1 MRCGGEWL
9 SAKPASG
16 KLQIH
21 SGEGALEPARMHDFD
36 GMVGQIY
43 DAAVEPGRWPQ
54 VLETLSDFLEGAAA
68 TKLTFQNAR
77 TLRSEASSVRMP
89 PEADRTYAQ
98 YYYKTNV
105 FLPRIARL
113 RAGALIPVWDLLPRE
128 VYQRSEFYNDFCRPG
143 DMCHPIGVVLANEP
157 DMRVVFTCGRARTAG
172 EFEPEHLDRLRR
184 VGPHLV
190 RAASMGLRLS
200 RSEIARSANVEA
212 LDRVAQGVLIV
223 AANGEI
229 LFANRAAE
237 ALLTEA
243 DGIRIEKSAL
253 RANKPADA
261 AQFRRLIA
269 SAAEQSDTAGGVM
282 ALARPAP
289 RRPLSVLV
297 APLKIEST
305 WFVTGRPAAIVFV
318 ADPDSAPRTMQGQLR
333 NLYGLTPAEAAVA
346 IAITRG
352 EGLQAVADEL
362 GISLTTTRTHLQHVF
377 EKTETRRQA
386 ELVRLI
392 AASGV
397 YDRLAEPALKTLRT
411 L

>member
-1 MRCGGEWL
+1 
-9 SAKPASG
+9 
-16 KLQIH
+16 
-21 SGEGALEPARMHDFD
+21 MHEFD

-43 DAAVEPGRWPQ
+43 DAATEPGRWPQ
-54 VLETLSDFLEGAAA
+54 VLEALSDFLEGAA

-77 TLRSEASSVRMP
+77 TLRSEANSVRMP
-89 PEADRTYAQ
+89 PEADLTYAQ

-113 RAGALIPVWDLLPRE
+113 SAGTLIPIWDLLPRE
-128 VYQRSEFYNDFCRPG
+128 VYRRSEFYNDFCRPG
-143 DMCHPIGVVLANEP
+143 DMCHSIGVVLANEP
-157 DMRVVFTCGRARTAG
+157 DIRVVFTCGRAEATG
-172 EFEPEHLDRLRR
+172 EFEHEHLDRLRR
-184 VGPHLV
+184 IGPHLV
-190 RAASMGLRLS
+190 RAASVGLRLS

-237 ALLTEA
+237 GLLTEA

-253 RANKPADA
+253 RATKPAQAAQFQRLIATAAERADA
-261 AQFRRLIA
+261 A
-269 SAAEQSDTAGGVM
+269 GGAM
-282 ALARPAP
+282 ALARPLP

-297 APLKIEST
+297 APLKTEST
-305 WFVTGRPAAIVFV
+305 WFVTARPAAV

-333 NLYGLTPAEAAVA
+333 NLYRLTPAEAAVA
-346 IAITRG
+346 IAIARG

-362 GISLTTTRTHLQHVF
+362 GISLTTVRTHLQHVF

-397 YDRLAEPALKTLRT
+397 YDRQ
-411 L
+411 

>member
-1 MRCGGEWL
+1 
-9 SAKPASG
+9 
-16 KLQIH
+16 
-21 SGEGALEPARMHDFD
+21 MHDFD

-54 VLETLSDFLEGAAA
+54 VLETLSDFLEGAA
-68 TKLTFQNAR
+68 TKLTFQNTR
-77 TLRSEASSVRMP
+77 TLRSEANSVRMP
-89 PEADRTYAQ
+89 PEADITYAR

-113 RAGALIPVWDLLPRE
+113 HAGTLIPIWELLPRE
-128 VYQRSEFYNDFCRPG
+128 VYRRSEFYNDFCRPG
-143 DMCHPIGVVLANEP
+143 DMCHSIGLVLANEP
-157 DMRVVFTCGRARTAG
+157 DTRVVFTCGRAETTA

-184 VGPHLV
+184 IGPHLV
-190 RAASMGLRLS
+190 RAASVGLRLS

-212 LDRVAQGVLIV
+212 LDRIAQGVLIV
-223 AANGEI
+223 AASGEI
-229 LFANRAAE
+229 LFANRTAE
-237 ALLTEA
+237 ALLNEA
-243 DGIRIEKSAL
+243 DGIRTEKSAL
-253 RANKPADA
+253 RAARRAHA
-261 AQFRRLIA
+261 AQFQRLIVA
-269 SAAEQSDTAGGVM
+269 AAERSDTAGGVM

-318 ADPDSAPRTMQGQLR
+318 ADPDSAPRSMQAQVR
-333 NLYGLTPAEAAVA
+333 NLYRLTPAEAAVA
-346 IAITRG
+346 IAVARG
-352 EGLQAVADEL
+352 EGLQAAADEL
-362 GISLTTTRTHLQHVF
+362 GISLTTVRTHLQHVF

-397 YDRLAEPALKTLRT
+397 YE
-411 L
+411 

>member
-1 MRCGGEWL
+1 MR
-9 SAKPASG
+9 
-16 KLQIH
+16 
-21 SGEGALEPARMHDFD
+21 DFE

-54 VLETLSDFLEGAAA
+54 VLETLSDFLEGAA

-77 TLRSEASSVRMP
+77 TLRSQANSVRMP
-89 PEADRTYAQ
+89 PEADLAYSR

-113 RAGALIPVWDLLPRE
+113 SAGTLIPIWELLPRE
-128 VYQRSEFYNDFCRPG
+128 VYRRSEFYNDFCRPG
-143 DMCHPIGVVLANEP
+143 EMCHSIGVVLANEP
-157 DMRVVFTCGRARTAG
+157 GMRVVFTCGRAEETG
-172 EFEPEHLDRLRR
+172 EFEPEHIERLRR

-190 RAASMGLRLS
+190 RAASVGLRLS
-200 RSEIARSANVEA
+200 RSEVARSANVEA

-237 ALLTEA
+237 TLLTEA
-243 DGIRIEKSAL
+243 DGIRVEKSAL
-253 RANKPADA
+253 RATRRADA
-261 AQFRRLIA
+261 AQFQRLIA
-269 SAAEQSDTAGGVM
+269 TAAERSDAAGGSI
-282 ALARPAP
+282 ALARPVP

-318 ADPDSAPRTMQGQLR
+318 ADPDSAPRTAPDQLR
-333 NLYGLTPAEAAVA
+333 NLYQLTPAEATVA
-346 IAITRG
+346 IAIARG

-362 GISLTTTRTHLQHVF
+362 GIGLTTARTHLQHVF

-397 YDRLAEPALKTLRT
+397 YDRQ
-411 L
+411 

>member
-1 MRCGGEWL
+1 M
-9 SAKPASG
+9 K
-16 KLQIH
+16 
-21 SGEGALEPARMHDFD
+21 PARMHDFD

-54 VLETLSDFLEGAAA
+54 VLETLSDFLEGAA

-89 PEADRTYAQ
+89 PEADLTYAQ

-143 DMCHPIGVVLANEP
+143 DMCHPIGVVLANER
-157 DMRVVFTCGRARTAG
+157 DMRVVFTCGRSRTAG

-190 RAASMGLRLS
+190 RAASVGLRLS

-212 LDRVAQGVLIV
+212 LDRVAQGVQIV
-223 AANGEI
+223 AANSEI

-253 RANKPADA
+253 RANKQADA

-269 SAAEQSDTAGGVM
+269 TAAERLDASGGVM
-282 ALARPAP
+282 ALARPLP

-297 APLKIEST
+297 APLKNRVDMVRARPPSRDRVRGRSGQST
-305 WFVTGRPAAIVFV
+305 ADHAGPVARSLRADPGRGGRGHRDHPWRRASGGRRRARHQLDQGAHPPAARVRKDGNTAAGGAGAPHRGEWRLPPTIARSQRGSPKQVARASERHRMH
-318 ADPDSAPRTMQGQLR
+318 ADP
-333 NLYGLTPAEAAVA
+333 
-346 IAITRG
+346 
-352 EGLQAVADEL
+352 
-362 GISLTTTRTHLQHVF
+362 
-377 EKTETRRQA
+377 
-386 ELVRLI
+386 
-392 AASGV
+392 GV
-397 YDRLAEPALKTLRT
+397 
-411 L
+411 

>member
-1 MRCGGEWL
+1 MN
-9 SAKPASG
+9 
-16 KLQIH
+16 
-21 SGEGALEPARMHDFD
+21 PARMHDFD

-54 VLETLSDFLEGAAA
+54 VLETLSDFLEGAA

-89 PEADRTYAQ
+89 PEADLTYAQ
-98 YYYKTNV
+98 YYHKTNV
-105 FLPRIARL
+105 FLPRIAKL
-113 RAGALIPVWDLLPRE
+113 RAGALIPVWDLVPRE

-172 EFEPEHLDRLRR
+172 EFEPEHLERLRR

-190 RAASMGLRLS
+190 RAASVGLRLS

-212 LDRVAQGVLIV
+212 LDRIAQGVLIV
-223 AANGEI
+223 AASGEI
-229 LFANRAAE
+229 LFANRTAE
-237 ALLTEA
+237 ALLSEA
-243 DGIRIEKSAL
+243 DGIKTEKSAL
-253 RANKPADA
+253 RATRRSDA
-261 AQFRRLIA
+261 AQFQRLIVA
-269 SAAEQSDTAGGVM
+269 AAERSDTAGGVM

-318 ADPDSAPRTMQGQLR
+318 ADPDSAPRTMQAQVR
-333 NLYGLTPAEAAVA
+333 NLYRLTPAEAAVA
-346 IAITRG
+346 IAVARG
-352 EGLQAVADEL
+352 EGLQAAADEL
-362 GISLTTTRTHLQHVF
+362 GISLTTVRTHLQHVF

-397 YDRLAEPALKTLRT
+397 YE
-411 L
+411 